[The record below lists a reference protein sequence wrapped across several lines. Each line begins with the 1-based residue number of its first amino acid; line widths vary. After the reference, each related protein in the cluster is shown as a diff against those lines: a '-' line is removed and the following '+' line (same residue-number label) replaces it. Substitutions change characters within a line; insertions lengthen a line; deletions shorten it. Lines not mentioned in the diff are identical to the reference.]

1 MSENYIFK
9 LKFFHFQNKALQH
22 EISDRELEL
31 EYIRYLTMACADVSS
46 SAVYESQIN
55 DIQNQVMFLNQ
66 IVSDKKNSLEEIRRK
81 DVLLSQYEAVSNA
94 HISQKELLEDFNEII
109 PVNEDHTKVLLET
122 LEKRLHQIKIENIY
136 QPENDN
142 EHRNELIYALEELS
156 SSVGEFYDILSPQS
170 ENLNVLNS
178 LISSLKD
185 SFCTLT
191 KKETISNQ
199 IDSLA
204 VQEASLSITAN
215 KLES

>member
-1 MSENYIFK
+1 
-9 LKFFHFQNKALQH
+9 
-22 EISDRELEL
+22 
-31 EYIRYLTMACADVSS
+31 MACADVSS

-156 SSVGEFYDILSPQS
+156 SSVGEFHDILSPQS